1 MPFNRSVA
9 RSVVHQPEAAL
20 WLAVVNQAIQDIADA
35 AVFVY
40 RLRRED
46 LSGRTRKEITK
57 KLMTLDVW
65 SACDLL
71 DGSEYITLDDLAST
85 ALMYWA
91 LDRDR
96 LGHAEAIARIMECVQ
111 RPRAGKPLGLT
122 DADWPKIRDIVERRQ
137 YPDRLAF
144 ARSTRRGYIASQ
156 KKGFAQLYDPK
167 CTCADPTEK
176 EAMLKK
182 RIAEIQGGKR

>member
-9 RSVVHQPEAAL
+9 RAEVHQPEVAL
-20 WLAVVNQAIQDIADA
+20 WLAVVNQAIQDVADA
-35 AVFVY
+35 AVIVY
-40 RLRRED
+40 RLRRKD
-46 LSGRTRKEITK
+46 LPLRIRKEITK
-57 KLMTLDVW
+57 DLMSLDVW

-71 DGSEYITLDDLAST
+71 DGSEYITLDGLAST

-96 LGHAEAIARIMECVQ
+96 FGHAEMISRIMECVQ
-111 RPRAGKPLGLT
+111 RPRSGKPLGLS
-122 DADWPKIRDIVERRQ
+122 DADWPKIQAIVECRQ
-137 YPDRLAF
+137 YPDRRAF

-167 CTCADPTEK
+167 YTCDNPAEK
-176 EAMLKK
+176 EATLKK